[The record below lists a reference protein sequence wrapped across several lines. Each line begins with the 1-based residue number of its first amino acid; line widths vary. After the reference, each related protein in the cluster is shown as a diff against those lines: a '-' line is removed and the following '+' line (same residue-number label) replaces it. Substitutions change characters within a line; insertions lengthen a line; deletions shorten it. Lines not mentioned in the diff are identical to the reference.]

1 MATRD
6 IYETGFDEDVRVG
19 SSANQC
25 PECDGRVTTNA
36 VEAIC
41 EDCGL
46 VIDEQRIDHGPEWRA
61 YDKEECERTGAPL
74 TAARHDRGLST
85 EIGRGT
91 DAKGNELSGKKRR
104 RLARM
109 RREQTRG
116 RWRSKAERNLTHG
129 LGEVRRLASALELS
143 NSVRD
148 QACQLFRSAQSE
160 DLLRGRSIEAIAAVS
175 VYGACR
181 CNGLSRLVDDVSEV
195 TPSDNASR
203 RPRVAT
209 LTSRRPPTASAGP
222 VGRQSQTGR
231 RNAGSVSPTI
241 SRVTPPA
248 RLSQRRRRISVS
260 STWSSSRPRSTGPS
274 QRAVPGRTSSL
285 PTRRSRPSTTTRSS
299 TISTRRRR
307 ASWPSNGPHSP
318 TRYRCRQRRESG
330 FSVPPVT
337 GLGGTGRKRRSVRS
351 RPRRGS
357 TTSVGT
363 ASATRRVSTRSS
375 TTPTTRCG
383 WFQR

>member
-6 IYETGFDEDVRVG
+6 IYETGFDEDVRAE
-19 SSANQC
+19 SSATQC

-36 VEAIC
+36 FETVC

-61 YDKEECERTGAPL
+61 YDDEEYERTGAPL

-116 RWRSKAERNLTHG
+116 RWRSKAERNLAHG
-129 LGEVRRLASALELS
+129 MGEVRRLASALELS

-148 QACQLFRSAQSE
+148 QACQLFRNAQNE
-160 DLLRGRSIEAIAAVS
+160 DLLRGRSIEAIAAAS

-195 TPSDNASR
+195 A
-203 RPRVAT
+203 RVAE
-209 LTSRRPPTASAGP
+209 
-222 VGRQSQTGR
+222 
-231 RNAGSVSPTI
+231 
-241 SRVTPPA
+241 SRVTNSYKTLNEELGLPA
-248 RLSQRRRRISVS
+248 EPVSPSMFVPRLASDLECPDEIR
-260 STWSSSRPRSTGPS
+260 
-274 QRAVPGRTSSL
+274 QRARTLAEQAEERGVTTGVHPAGFAAACLYKAGREEGRWLT
-285 PTRRSRPSTTTRSS
+285 
-299 TISTRRRR
+299 
-307 ASWPSNGPHSP
+307 
-318 TRYRCRQRRESG
+318 QRDVAESG
-330 FSVPPVT
+330 DV
-337 GLGGTGRKRRSVRS
+337 
-351 RPRRGS
+351 
-357 TTSVGT
+357 
-363 ASATRRVSTRSS
+363 
-375 TTPTTRCG
+375 TPTTVRTHHETLNELAV
-383 WFQR
+383 

>member
-1 MATRD
+1 MAIRG
-6 IYETGFDEDVRVG
+6 IYESNFDEDVQTE

-25 PECDGRVTTNA
+25 PECDGHVTTNA
-36 VEAIC
+36 VETVC

-116 RWRSKAERNLTHG
+116 RWRSKAERNLAHG

-148 QACQLFRSAQSE
+148 QACQLFRNAQNK
-160 DLLRGRSIEAIAAVS
+160 DLLRGRSIEAIAAAS

-195 TPSDNASR
+195 A
-203 RPRVAT
+203 RVAE
-209 LTSRRPPTASAGP
+209 
-222 VGRQSQTGR
+222 
-231 RNAGSVSPTI
+231 
-241 SRVTPPA
+241 SRVTNSYKTLNEELGLPA
-248 RLSQRRRRISVS
+248 EPISPSMFVPRLASDLECPDEIR
-260 STWSSSRPRSTGPS
+260 
-274 QRAVPGRTSSL
+274 QRARILAEQAEERGVTTGVHPAGFAAACLYKAGREEGRWLT
-285 PTRRSRPSTTTRSS
+285 
-299 TISTRRRR
+299 
-307 ASWPSNGPHSP
+307 
-318 TRYRCRQRRESG
+318 QRDVAESG
-330 FSVPPVT
+330 DV
-337 GLGGTGRKRRSVRS
+337 
-351 RPRRGS
+351 
-357 TTSVGT
+357 
-363 ASATRRVSTRSS
+363 
-375 TTPTTRCG
+375 TPTTVRTHHETLNELAV
-383 WFQR
+383 